1 VYGFPKFQTIY
12 YSVNMGERKFEMMSI
27 VTSVLALSWGI
38 CSCKMSM
45 QFNHPGTKLK
55 LKLMIRSLVDII
67 PR

>member
-1 VYGFPKFQTIY
+1 
-12 YSVNMGERKFEMMSI
+12 MAERKIEMMSI

-55 LKLMIRSLVDII
+55 LRLMIRSLVDII